1 MESGLLKL
9 TAEPISHDIQQILKD
24 IYDTVKQHISI
35 YYSTSER
42 VRILEEKTDAMKM

>member
-9 TAEPISHDIQQILKD
+9 TAELISHDIQQILKD
-24 IYDTVKQHISI
+24 IYDNVKQHISI

-42 VRILEEKTDAMKM
+42 VRIYT